1 MGFEHSPKLQ
11 GIVEEVKDNPMSG
24 LKYMSDPD
32 VAPFM
37 KKAMAKIMPGGL
49 PGLGGDSK
57 GGKGAG
63 RGKGAG
69 GGGADLGGLADM
81 MKGFGAGGD
90 SVDLSKLAD
99 MMKQGKKGKAEL

>member
-1 MGFEHSPKLQ
+1 MADPELAQMIKESPKLTEV
-11 GIVEEVKDNPMSG
+11 VEEVKDNPMSG

-37 KKAMAKIMPGGL
+37 KKAMAKIRPGGL
-49 PGLGGDSK
+49 PGPGDSK

-69 GGGADLGGLADM
+69 GSPDLGGLADM

-90 SVDLSKLAD
+90 SVDLGALAD
-99 MMKQGKKGKAEL
+99 MTKK